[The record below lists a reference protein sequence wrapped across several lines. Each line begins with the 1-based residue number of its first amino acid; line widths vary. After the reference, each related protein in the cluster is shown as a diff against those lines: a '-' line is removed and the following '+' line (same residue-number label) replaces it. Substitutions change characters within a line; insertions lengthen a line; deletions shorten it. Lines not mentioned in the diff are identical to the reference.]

1 MKGKQRNIKEHE
13 GKSKNY
19 EVIIESKV
27 LRTACTPTLII
38 DEWP

>member
-19 EVIIESKV
+19 ESNYRIKSLEDSA
-27 LRTACTPTLII
+27 RTYT
-38 DEWP
+38 DYR

>member
-19 EVIIESKV
+19 ESNYVF
-27 LRTACTPTLII
+27 RTARAPTLII